1 MIGNIQK
8 RYFKFV
14 LVFVIGGCFLFYA
27 IRAIG
32 GHGHGDGSHG
42 KYKSGT
48 RHMRPHGGHGSG
60 HTYPSFSHIL
70 KNAERLGLN
79 EDQISK
85 IKAVQLDHTK
95 AVIRSTAEIKI
106 VLLDMGNIF
115 HSGSF
120 DEAKILR
127 KSDEHIELTAKKM
140 RSRTEAMVNV
150 LKILTPEQIKR
161 IQELHVRG
169 KKGTAGPD
177 HSKRV
182 GEGKG
187 HFQQS
192 PH

>member
-1 MIGNIQK
+1 MIKNIEK
-8 RYFKFV
+8 RYFKLALV
-14 LVFVIGGCFLFYA
+14 LVIGGCFLFYA

-42 KYKSGT
+42 KYKSGANY
-48 RHMRPHGGHGSG
+48 MRPHGGHGSE

-70 KNAERLGLN
+70 KNAGRLGLN

-85 IKAVQLDHTK
+85 IKAVQLDHKK

-106 VLLDMGNIF
+106 ILLEMGNIF

-120 DEAKILR
+120 DEANILR

-140 RSRTEAMVNV
+140 RSRTEEMVNV
-150 LKILTPEQIKR
+150 LKILTPEQIKK
-161 IQELHVRG
+161 IQELHVMGR
-169 KKGTAGPD
+169 KGTEGPD
-177 HSKRV
+177 HSKRM